1 MKLQVNPCETML
13 LDFFCTCSLCIIE
26 ETVFIKAMIRS
37 IRIKLDTVENHV
49 IWCRAPGGRNLPRGF
64 AKSHDRQLCSE
75 RGDQV
80 ETGDLYP
87 VRLLALKSNFKE
99 FGTRIQGFV

>member
-1 MKLQVNPCETML
+1 
-13 LDFFCTCSLCIIE
+13 
-26 ETVFIKAMIRS
+26 MIRS

-80 ETGDLYP
+80 EMGDLYP

-99 FGTRIQGFV
+99 FGTRIQGFVWKHKIPVVPHKAVAEVSNIGNL

>member
-1 MKLQVNPCETML
+1 
-13 LDFFCTCSLCIIE
+13 
-26 ETVFIKAMIRS
+26 MIRS

-64 AKSHDRQLCSE
+64 AKSHDRQCSE

-80 ETGDLYP
+80 EMGDLYP
-87 VRLLALKSNFKE
+87 LRLLASFS
-99 FGTRIQGFV
+99 TQI